1 MLRRFGMPVVDWALE
16 QGIVDPFVQD
26 FKFGHRCT
34 GIWVA
39 EEITSCL
46 QNLRHMSPM

>member
-1 MLRRFGMPVVDWALE
+1 MLRRFGMPVVDWVLE
-16 QGIVDPFVQD
+16 KGIVDPFVLH
-26 FKFGHRCT
+26 FKFGHHRT

-39 EEITSCL
+39 EITSGP

>member
-16 QGIVDPFVQD
+16 KGIVDPFVLD
-26 FKFGHRCT
+26 FKFGHHRT

-39 EEITSCL
+39 EEITSGL